1 MPRVM
6 CRHDRPALGHFC
18 FGLCTPICR
27 KGSAYVNLF
36 LKLTDFITP
45 DVASIPF
52 VWLHESAF
60 TVFRDRLVAIDD
72 SPFALISRSNR
83 PFVSVRFF
91 VLAFDHRLHASRVE
105 TRTVAARRYT
115 LEDLG

>member
-6 CRHDRPALGHFC
+6 CRHDRPGPWPLLFWPVYADLPQGI
-18 FGLCTPICR
+18 GLR
-27 KGSAYVNLF
+27 YLF

-83 PFVSVRFF
+83 PLVSVRFF
-91 VLAFDHRLHASRVE
+91 VLAFEHRLHASRVE

-115 LEDLG
+115 LNA